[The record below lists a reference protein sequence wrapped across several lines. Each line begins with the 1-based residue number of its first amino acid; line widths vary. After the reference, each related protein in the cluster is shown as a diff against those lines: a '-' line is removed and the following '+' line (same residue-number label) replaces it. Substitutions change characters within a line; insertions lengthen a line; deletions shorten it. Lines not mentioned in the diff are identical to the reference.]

1 MSRFRERQRT
11 RARRSSRRAQNE
23 VESLRLRAGDYEF
36 IVAQHGSFTLV
47 VKQLAHLSHAR
58 LGAGEEA
65 EEAGTVEEKK
75 DN

>member
-1 MSRFRERQRT
+1 M
-11 RARRSSRRAQNE
+11 
-23 VESLRLRAGDYEF
+23 ESLRLRAGDYEF